1 VVRPGSGVM
10 TVRSTV
16 PVMVIMIH
24 FTMSVGS
31 GAKVAC
37 HHTLIMQAAA
47 KMIEVVTRLLASCTG
62 SSLKLFHQ
70 FPRLHGF
77 LKLPN

>member
-1 VVRPGSGVM
+1 MGVVRPGSGVM

-37 HHTLIMQAAA
+37 HHTLSIHAMAN
-47 KMIEVVTRLLASCTG
+47 MIEMVVNLLVS
-62 SSLKLFHQ
+62 
-70 FPRLHGF
+70 
-77 LKLPN
+77 